1 MLKLNACIS
10 QQNDRAL
17 HTPLDLAFKPGEC
30 WAILGKN
37 GVGKSTLLQ
46 TIAGLRPALS
56 GHVLL
61 NNTPIA
67 QWAPR
72 DRAQQIGWVAQLQ
85 TPSFPALVR
94 DVVLMGRFPHQ
105 PWWQHASETDWA
117 CVQQALIATD
127 LLPLADR
134 CITSL
139 SGGEWQ
145 RVQCARVLCQ
155 APSVYLLDEPFSQL
169 DVAHQVQLAQHVS
182 RLSANHVV
190 IMILHDLQLA
200 MRFCDKWLCMLPNG
214 NMLHGDRETLCT
226 ADTLAQIY
234 QHPFAKQTTLLP
246 VKR

>member
-1 MLKLNACIS
+1 MLKTNACIS
-10 QQNDRAL
+10 QQMGRAL
-17 HTPLDLAFKPGEC
+17 HAPLDLSFEPGES

-37 GVGKSTLLQ
+37 GAGKSTLLQ
-46 TIAGLRPALS
+46 TLAGLREPLS
-56 GHVLL
+56 GDVTLSEKSL
-61 NNTPIA
+61 A
-67 QWAPR
+67 QWHPR
-72 DRAQQIGWVAQLQ
+72 NRAQQIGWVAQLQ

-94 DVVLMGRFPHQ
+94 DAVLMGRFPHQ
-105 PWWQHASETDWA
+105 SWWQHASETDWA

-169 DVAHQVQLAQHVS
+169 DVAHQVQLAQHVTA
-182 RLSANHVV
+182 LSETHVV

-200 MRFCDKWLCMLPNG
+200 MRFCNKWLCMLPNG
-214 NMLHGDRETLCT
+214 DVRHGDRDALCT
-226 ADTLAQIY
+226 AETLAQIY
-234 QHPFAKQTTLLP
+234 QHPFAEQTTLLP
-246 VKR
+246 AKR